1 MRALALVL
9 ALALAGAGCSR
20 VATSNQK
27 AAWDADLARLQARQ
41 DSLRSI
47 ARAIV
52 VLDPRIQRLPEGK
65 VVISIPTSFPRE
77 VLVAV
82 FEQVVENVTLKLG
95 GIKAHVEKSVKKF
108 VKIGDFTV
116 DVDIQEV
123 IGKLKPQRPDVTFS
137 NNRMGLRLP
146 VLLSEGTGRAKI
158 HFLWDGKNLADLTC
172 GDMDITE
179 TVTAEVVPARYVVSG
194 TLALDHE
201 GSKIVCTPKI
211 PETRVRIKVQP
222 TKKSWA
228 RINQILEEKRG
239 VCGFVLDKVDVPSIL
254 RNVVEGKGFNV
265 TLPLSKLKP
274 FTIPAGVS
282 DSVVVKDR
290 AIAVQT
296 TTKVLRIEPDAILY
310 SADVALK

>member
-1 MRALALVL
+1 VRALALLLL
-9 ALALAGAGCSR
+9 ACILATGCSR
-20 VATSNQK
+20 MATSGQK
-27 AAWDADLARLQARQ
+27 AGWAADLKRLEAEQ
-41 DSLRSI
+41 DSLRTI

-52 VLDPRIQRLPEGK
+52 ALDPRIQRLPEGK

-95 GIKAHVEKSVKKF
+95 GIKARVEKSVKKI

-123 IGKLKPQRPDVTFS
+123 IGRLKPQSPDITFEG
-137 NNRMGLRLP
+137 NKMGLRLP
-146 VLLSEGTGRAKI
+146 VLLSGGTGKAKI

-179 TVTAEVVPARYVVSG
+179 TVTADVVPARYVVSG
-194 TLALDHE
+194 TLLLDHQ
-201 GSKIVCTPKI
+201 GSKIVCTPRI

-222 TKKSWA
+222 TKQSWA

-254 RNVVEGKGFNV
+254 KNVVEGKGFNV
-265 TLPLSKLKP
+265 RLPLSKLKP

-282 DSVVVKDR
+282 DSVVVKDH
-290 AIAVQT
+290 AVAVET
-296 TTKVLRIEPDAILY
+296 TTKVLKIEPDAILY

>member
-1 MRALALVL
+1 MKALSLLLLACVL
-9 ALALAGAGCSR
+9 ATGCSR
-20 VATSNQK
+20 VATSRQK
-27 AAWDADLARLQARQ
+27 AAWAADLKRLEAEQ
-41 DSLRSI
+41 DSLRTI

-52 VLDPRIQRLPEGK
+52 ALDPRIQRLPEGK

-123 IGKLKPQRPDVTFS
+123 IGRLKPQPPDVTFTD
-137 NNRMGLRLP
+137 NRMGLRLP
-146 VLLSEGTGRAKI
+146 VLLSGGTGKAKI
-158 HFLWDGKNLADLTC
+158 HFQWDGKNLADLTC

-179 TVTAEVVPARYVVSG
+179 TVTADVVPARYIVTG
-194 TLALDHE
+194 TLALDHQ
-201 GSKIVCTPKI
+201 GAKIVCTPRI
-211 PETRVRIKVQP
+211 PETKVRIKVQP

-254 RNVVEGKGFNV
+254 KNVVEGKGFNV
-265 TLPLSKLKP
+265 RLPLSKLKP

-290 AIAVQT
+290 AVAVVT
-296 TTKVLRIEPDAILY
+296 TTRVLRIEPDAILY